1 MKKKILIISA
11 QYFSLFASIY
21 FYSWYC
27 ENYGACH
34 VYENELPGIL
44 IFVFLPLM
52 PIFILSL
59 LTYRMRDRV
68 FLAWWSFAKWWAP
81 LIMISTLFMNTIGT
95 GSGNSLGSG
104 MVEGFVYFILY
115 GVLITVSLV
124 RIVRARR

>member
-1 MKKKILIISA
+1 MKKKILMYSFLYIFLSIFLYVIEILCDTRWCRVRDDSIFGLAYIS
-11 QYFSLFASIY
+11 
-21 FYSWYC
+21 
-27 ENYGACH
+27 
-34 VYENELPGIL
+34 
-44 IFVFLPLM
+44 FLPLI
-52 PIFILSL
+52 PIFVLSL
-59 LTYRMRDRV
+59 LTYRMHDRV

-104 MVEGFVYFILY
+104 MVDGFVYFILY